1 MYQEARFSRGK
12 AMSRVPIMIGTRKLP
27 STDGIDGIRKNH
39 TITTPWMV
47 KSLLYVSALTRS
59 PAGVASS
66 RRISAAAAPPMKKNA
81 VIATAYST
89 AIRLW
94 SRVVSHERSVNPS
107 VR

>member
-1 MYQEARFSRGK
+1 M
-12 AMSRVPIMIGTRKLP
+12 M
-27 STDGIDGIRKNH
+27 
-39 TITTPWMV
+39 TPCIV

-66 RRISAAAAPPMKKNA
+66 MRMSVAAAPPMKKNA
-81 VIATAYST
+81 VIATAYRI

-94 SRVVSHERSVNPS
+94 SCVVSHDRSVTPA